1 MIRAVSYLSEVNSCS
16 FVQPVHIL
24 HLVVTLGCFRGRKKK
39 QRSIC
44 FQAAWTVHCF
54 APVSHFFLARQIGAF
69 PFPLR
74 LSYDQVLCGLY
85 VAMYHQPFIIYLLFE
100 LQMGSNRHFRI
111 IRRIG
116 NTEKC
121 FRSSVENS
129 IKERLVI
136 LRYLMF
142 FLKLVICLIY
152 RNIRFSGRL

>member
-1 MIRAVSYLSEVNSCS
+1 MQFCSACTYPAFGGHSRLFSRQEEKATVDLLSSRLDGS
-16 FVQPVHIL
+16 LLRPRFTFL
-24 HLVVTLGCFRGRKKK
+24 
-39 QRSIC
+39 
-44 FQAAWTVHCF
+44 
-54 APVSHFFLARQIGAF
+54 FLARQIGAF

-85 VAMYHQPFIIYLLFE
+85 VAMYHSTFLSYTFLFE

-129 IKERLVI
+129 IKALISSRFLPISANGLVSKTAF
-136 LRYLMF
+136 R
-142 FLKLVICLIY
+142 
-152 RNIRFSGRL
+152 

>member
-1 MIRAVSYLSEVNSCS
+1 MSEVNSCS

-39 QRSIC
+39 
-44 FQAAWTVHCF
+44 ATVDLLSSRLDGSLLRPRF
-54 APVSHFFLARQIGAF
+54 TFLFLARQIGAF

-85 VAMYHQPFIIYLLFE
+85 VAMYHSTFLSYTFLFE

-116 NTEKC
+116 NTEKNA
-121 FRSSVENS
+121 SAAALKIS

>member
-1 MIRAVSYLSEVNSCS
+1 MQFCSACTYPAFGGHSRLFSRQEEKATVDLLSSRLDGS
-16 FVQPVHIL
+16 LLRPRFTFL
-24 HLVVTLGCFRGRKKK
+24 
-39 QRSIC
+39 
-44 FQAAWTVHCF
+44 
-54 APVSHFFLARQIGAF
+54 FLARQIGAF

-85 VAMYHQPFIIYLLFE
+85 VAMYHSTFLSYTFLFE